1 MGIVVAQAQILP
13 VGASTLKIA
22 LLVLALLSTVTGLF
36 GYKRIESEYE
46 DSGEVSRQPLHI
58 LFNLLTVVGGVLLIV
73 SQPSTDAGWM
83 FTMFATVAFV
93 SGIFTYRSMQIQMDR
108 GDDHIDK
115 PSMHLAAGIFLVMYA
130 AYMSLWHMAGIGGL
144 FFA

>member
-1 MGIVVAQAQILP
+1 MGLVVAQAQMLP
-13 VGASTLKIA
+13 VGANTLKIA

-36 GYKRIESEYE
+36 SYKRIESEYE
-46 DSGEVSRQPLHI
+46 DSGDVSRQPVHI
-58 LFNLLTVVGGVLLIV
+58 LFNILTVVGGVLLIV
-73 SQPSTDAGWM
+73 NQPSTDAGWI
-83 FTMFATVAFV
+83 FTMFATSAFV

-108 GDDHIDK
+108 GDDKIDK
-115 PSMHLAAGIFLVMYA
+115 PSMHLAAGLFLVMYA